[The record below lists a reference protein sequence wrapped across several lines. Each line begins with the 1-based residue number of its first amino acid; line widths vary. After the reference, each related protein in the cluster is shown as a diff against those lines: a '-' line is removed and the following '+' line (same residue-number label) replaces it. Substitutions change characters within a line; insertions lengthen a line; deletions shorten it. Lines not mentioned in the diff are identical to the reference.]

1 MKNLCVFCGS
11 SFGSDP
17 KYAQAA
23 ERLGA
28 IIAGRKLGLV
38 YGGGRVGLMGEIAD
52 TVIKA
57 KGHVIGVI
65 PKQLHEREVSHNG
78 ISDLRVVDSMHER
91 KALMAELSD
100 GFIAM
105 PGGFGTIEEIF
116 EVITWAQLNFHNKPC
131 GLLNINGYYDNL
143 IKFLDNTVKEK
154 FVEPENRAIIL
165 IDKDPETLL
174 EKMFNY
180 VPPKVD
186 KAKWVLDM
194 LDNK

>member
-11 SFGSDP
+11 SFGSDT

-23 ERLGA
+23 EHLGT
-28 IIAGRKLGLV
+28 IIAERNLGLV

-143 IKFLDNTVKEK
+143 IKFMDNAVKEK
-154 FVEPENRAIIL
+154 FIEPENRAMIL
-165 IDKDPETLL
+165 IDEEPETLL
-174 EKMFNY
+174 EKMMNY
-180 VPPKVD
+180 APPKVD

-194 LDNK
+194 LNNK